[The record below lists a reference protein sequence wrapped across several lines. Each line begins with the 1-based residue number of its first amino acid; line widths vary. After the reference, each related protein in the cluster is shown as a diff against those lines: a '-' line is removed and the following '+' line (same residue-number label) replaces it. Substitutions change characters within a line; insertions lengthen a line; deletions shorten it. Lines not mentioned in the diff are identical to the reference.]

1 MNVYWVKSPFWDCET
16 IAPKTGASYD
26 KMMRIIARSTLRE
39 FWEVHTEIEQ
49 ALRAWIDD
57 VAQANWQSPAD
68 IKSVYA
74 NASFIA
80 NNRVVFNIKG
90 NKYRLI
96 VHVRYDISIIFIR
109 FVGSHAEYDKI
120 NAETI

>member
-1 MNVYWVKSPFWDCET
+1 MLRRFWDCET
-16 IAPKTGASYD
+16 IAPASGASYD

-39 FWEVHTEIEQ
+39 FWEVHTDVEQ

-57 VAQANWQSPAD
+57 VAQVDWQSPAD
-68 IKSVYA
+68 IKSIYA

-96 VHVRYDISIIFIR
+96 VHIRYDISIIFIR
-109 FVGSHAEYDKI
+109 FVGSRGEYDKI
-120 NAETI
+120 NADTI